1 MKTKPVLLLD
11 ADELQPHNFDK
22 ENTDMKA
29 TKSIRNFDLDTK
41 QGKLFKALVLDR
53 ETLTESQISKRF
65 GIKNP
70 TATIS
75 VIRQRGYAV
84 YANERVAGN
93 NVRVTEYR
101 HGEASRKMVSLAYK
115 AMQAGMTV

>member
-1 MKTKPVLLLD
+1 METKPVLLTN
-11 ADELQPHNFDK
+11 ADELQPHYLYK

-29 TKSIRNFDLDTK
+29 TKSIRKFDLKTK

-53 ETLTESQISKRF
+53 ETLTESQITKRF
-65 GIKNP
+65 GIANP

-93 NVRVTEYR
+93 NVKVTEYR
-101 HGEASRKMVSLAYK
+101 HGEASRKMVALAYK
-115 AMQAGMTV
+115 AQALGITV